1 MSTLNDFGSIDTC
14 HILDIHEKYGA
25 PAYIYDWAAI
35 AERCSRVLSM
45 PNAFGLT
52 VRYAM
57 KANSNRTLLRE
68 ITGLGLHI
76 DASSLAEA
84 RRAVMAGVGCE
95 KIILSSQEIPCG
107 SDRDTLEDMMKHGLL
122 YNVCSLRQLRLIGE
136 FAADSGIALSMR
148 VHPGVGSGE
157 SASRNTG
164 DHYSCFGVHLRDIG
178 AALEYANGL
187 GLKFTQVHAHIG
199 SGGDP
204 DLWRENI
211 ERELSILERHFPD
224 AVSISFGGGLK
235 EARMP
240 GEDSADT
247 EALGRYA
254 AERLSAF
261 YARTGRKLNMEIEPG
276 TYIVANAGYALT
288 RVMDKKS
295 TGDGGFN
302 FIVVNGGME
311 LNARPA
317 MYGSRHPFY
326 VISRDGKLL
335 SSEFGPI
342 GGNFSAIVAGR
353 CCESGD
359 TQNVGADGR
368 SVPRAMAE
376 PEVGDFVVIG
386 GAGAY
391 CSSMAP
397 FNYNSY
403 SQAPEVLVRQDGSIQ
418 LIRRR
423 QELEQIVANEAIDD

>member
-1 MSTLNDFGSIDTC
+1 
-14 HILDIHEKYGA
+14 
-25 PAYIYDWAAI
+25 
-35 AERCSRVLSM
+35 M

-84 RRAVMAGVGCE
+84 RRAAMAGVSCD
-95 KIILSSQEIPCG
+95 KIMLSSQEIPCG
-107 SDRDTLEDMMKHGLL
+107 GDMDALEDMMKDGLL
-122 YNVCSLRQLRLIGE
+122 YNVCSLRQLRLIGK
-136 FAADSGIALSMR
+136 FAANNSIALSMR
-148 VHPGVGSGE
+148 VHPGVGAGE

-178 AALEYANGL
+178 AALEYARGL
-187 GLKFTQVHAHIG
+187 GLRLTQVHAHIG

-204 DLWRENI
+204 VMWRENI
-211 ERELSILERHFPD
+211 ERELAILDRHFPD
-224 AVSISFGGGLK
+224 ATSISFGGGLK

-240 GEDSADT
+240 GEDPADT
-247 EALGRYA
+247 EALGQYA

-261 YARTGRKLNMEIEPG
+261 YSRTGRKLKMEIEPG
-276 TYIVANAGYALT
+276 TYIIANAGYALT

-295 TGDGGFN
+295 TGDNGFN
-302 FIVVNGGME
+302 FVVVNGGME

-326 VISRDGKLL
+326 VVSRGGELL
-335 SSEFGPI
+335 SSEFGQAT
-342 GGNFSAIVAGR
+342 GDYSAILAGR

-359 TQNVGADGR
+359 TQNVDAGGH
-368 SVPRAMAE
+368 SSPRAMAE
-376 PEVGDFVVIG
+376 PEAGDFVVIG
-386 GAGAY
+386 GVGAY

-418 LIRRR
+418 LIRRK
-423 QELEQIVANEAIDD
+423 QELEQIVANEIIGD